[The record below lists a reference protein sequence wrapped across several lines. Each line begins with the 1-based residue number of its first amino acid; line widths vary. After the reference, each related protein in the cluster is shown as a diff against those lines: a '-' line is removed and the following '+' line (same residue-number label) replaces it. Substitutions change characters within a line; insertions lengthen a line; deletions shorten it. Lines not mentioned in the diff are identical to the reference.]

1 MNDTVKCNIHVD
13 ITCFK
18 LNLLTVINFL
28 QEEMTR
34 KVLVRGRDVKIKA
47 LVLKDK
53 SAKCKVFLWRDL
65 SCTPVSVGQHVR
77 ITDVVVQS
85 YNNDKSLSTT
95 SRTQIEVNIH
105 FFAKINRRN

>member
-1 MNDTVKCNIHVD
+1 MA
-13 ITCFK
+13 
-18 LNLLTVINFL
+18 
-28 QEEMTR
+28 R

-53 SAKCKVFLWRDL
+53 SAKCKLKFFLWRDL

-95 SRTQIEVNIH
+95 SRTQIEVTIH

>member
-1 MNDTVKCNIHVD
+1 
-13 ITCFK
+13 
-18 LNLLTVINFL
+18 
-28 QEEMTR
+28 MTR
-34 KVLVRGRDVKIKA
+34 KVLLRGRDVKIKA

-85 YNNDKSLSTT
+85 YNNDKSWSTT